1 LAHYATALRMIT
13 KADVLA
19 ARERIAPHVHE
30 TPLVQSTRLGARAGG
45 IRLHL
50 KCECMQRTGSFK
62 ARGALNAMLQLSPA
76 ERARGVVTV
85 SAGNHAQALAWASSK
100 VGAQCVT
107 VMPEGASRY
116 KIEATQGYG
125 GTVEVAH
132 GERKNAFDRA
142 RQIADEGRVLVHPF
156 EDDRVA
162 AGQGTVGLEVLDRL
176 PDVGAVIIPIGGG
189 GLIAGMAMAI
199 KSTRPDVKIIGVEP
213 EGAPTM
219 RASLDAGSPQQISPR
234 TVADGLAAPMVGE
247 MTLDVV
253 RRYVDD
259 VVVLTDE
266 EIVAALRDILAFT
279 KILVEPAGAASVA
292 ALTSGKV
299 RFDQGTKVVAVL
311 SGGNVDLDRLRS
323 LL

>member
-1 LAHYATALRMIT
+1 MIT
-13 KADVLA
+13 KDDVLA
-19 ARERIAPHVHE
+19 ARERIAPHVHA
-30 TPLVQSTRLGARAGG
+30 TPLLPSSRLGARSGV
-45 IRLHL
+45 RLYL

-62 ARGALNAMLQLSPA
+62 ARGALNAMMQLTPD

-100 VGAQCVT
+100 VGATCVA

-116 KIEATQGYG
+116 KIEATRGYG
-125 GTVEVAH
+125 GTVEITP

-142 RQIADEGRVLVHPF
+142 RRIADEGRVLVHPF

-162 AGQGTVGLEVLDRL
+162 AGQGTVALEVLDQL
-176 PDVGAVIIPIGGG
+176 PDVDAVVIPIGGG
-189 GLIAGMAMAI
+189 GLIAGMATALRSL
-199 KSTRPDVKIIGVEP
+199 KPAVRIIGVEP

-219 RASLDAGSPQQISPR
+219 RASLDAGTPQQVATN

-253 RRYVDD
+253 RRLVDD
-259 VVVLTDE
+259 VVIVPDD
-266 EIVAALRDILAFT
+266 EIVAALRDVLAFT

-292 ALTSGKV
+292 ALASRKV
-299 RFDQGTKVVAVL
+299 RLDSGSRVVAVL

>member
-1 LAHYATALRMIT
+1 MIT
-13 KADVLA
+13 KDDVLA
-19 ARERIAPHVHE
+19 ARERIAAHVHR
-30 TPLVQSTRLGARAGG
+30 TPLIQSTRLGARAGD
-45 IRLHL
+45 ICLYL

-62 ARGALNAMLQLSPA
+62 ARGALNAMLQLSA
-76 ERARGVVTV
+76 DERARGVVTV

-100 VGAQCVT
+100 VGAACIT

-116 KIEATQGYG
+116 KIEATEGYG
-125 GTVEVAH
+125 GTVEIAP
-132 GERKNAFDRA
+132 GEKKNAFDRA
-142 RQIADEGRVLVHPF
+142 RQISADGRVLVHPF

-162 AGQGTVGLEVLDRL
+162 AGQGTVALEVIDQL
-176 PDVGAVIIPIGGG
+176 PDVGVVIIPIGGG
-189 GLIAGMAMAI
+189 GLIAGMATAI
-199 KSTRPDVKIIGVEP
+199 RSARPNVRIIGVEP

-219 RASLDAGSPQQISPR
+219 RASLDAGTPQQITAS

-247 MTLDVV
+247 MTLEVV
-253 RRYVDD
+253 RRHVDD
-259 VVVLTDE
+259 VILLTDD

-299 RFDQGTKVVAVL
+299 RLDKGTKVVAVL
-311 SGGNVDLDRLRS
+311 SGGNVDLARLKS

>member
-1 LAHYATALRMIT
+1 MIT
-13 KADVLA
+13 KDDVLA
-19 ARERIAPHVHE
+19 ARERILPHVHQ
-30 TPLVQSTRLGARAGG
+30 TPLMQSTRLGARAGG

-62 ARGALNAMLQLSPA
+62 ARGALNAMLQLSDD

-85 SAGNHAQALAWASSK
+85 SAGNHAQALAWAASK
-100 VGAQCVT
+100 VGVACVT

-116 KIEATQGYG
+116 KVEATRGYG
-125 GTVEVAH
+125 GTVELAP

-162 AGQGTVGLEVLDRL
+162 AGQGTVALEVLDQL
-176 PDVGAVIIPIGGG
+176 PDVDMVIVPIGGG
-189 GLIAGMAMAI
+189 GLIAGMATAI
-199 KSTRPDVKIIGVEP
+199 RSTKPGVRIIGVEP
-213 EGAPTM
+213 DGAPTM
-219 RASLDAGSPQQISPR
+219 RASLDAGSPQQIAPR

-253 RRYVDD
+253 RRCVDD
-259 VVVLTDE
+259 VVIVTDDD
-266 EIVAALRDILAFT
+266 IVAALRDVLAFT
-279 KILVEPAGAASVA
+279 KILVEPAGAAAVA

-299 RFDQGTKVVAVL
+299 RPGQGTRVVAVL
-311 SGGNVDLDRLRS
+311 SGGNVDLDRLKS

>member
-1 LAHYATALRMIT
+1 MIT
-13 KADVLA
+13 KDDVLA
-19 ARERIAPHVHE
+19 ARERILPHVHQ
-30 TPLVQSTRLGARAGG
+30 TPLMQSTRLGARAGG

-62 ARGALNAMLQLSPA
+62 ARGALNAMLQLSDD

-85 SAGNHAQALAWASSK
+85 SAGNHAQALAWAASK
-100 VGAQCVT
+100 VGVACVT

-116 KIEATQGYG
+116 KVEATRGYG
-125 GTVEVAH
+125 GTVELAP

-162 AGQGTVGLEVLDRL
+162 AGQGTVALEVLDQL
-176 PDVGAVIIPIGGG
+176 PDVDMVIVPIGGG
-189 GLIAGMAMAI
+189 GLIAGMATAI
-199 KSTRPDVKIIGVEP
+199 RSTKPGVRIIGVEP
-213 EGAPTM
+213 DGAPTM
-219 RASLDAGSPQQISPR
+219 RASLDAGSPQQIAPR

-253 RRYVDD
+253 RRCVDD
-259 VVVLTDE
+259 VVVVTDDD
-266 EIVAALRDILAFT
+266 IVAALRDVLAFT
-279 KILVEPAGAASVA
+279 KILVEPAGAAAVA

-299 RFDQGTKVVAVL
+299 RPGQGTRVVAVL
-311 SGGNVDLDRLRS
+311 SGGNVDLDRLKS